1 MLDEK
6 LDLVPLARVERDLFH
21 CHSKDWK
28 CLVIFLEM
36 CGINVK
42 DWFVDSLSL
51 RCTLSYPDT
60 TDDACNHSVSYG
72 ELWSWWWWSWC
83 FCVCRIVSFRIAFF
97 MVKTSV
103 APPYTAEAGI
113 NRIRMRMVMTEVGSV
128 FVFAL
133 SQPKLDPYFL
143 HFVRVLAAL
152 Q

>member
-1 MLDEK
+1 MSY
-6 LDLVPLARVERDLFH
+6 R
-21 CHSKDWK
+21 
-28 CLVIFLEM
+28 
-36 CGINVK
+36 
-42 DWFVDSLSL
+42 FVL
-51 RCTLSYPDT
+51 
-60 TDDACNHSVSYG
+60 H
-72 ELWSWWWWSWC
+72 
-83 FCVCRIVSFRIAFF
+83 FF
-97 MVKTSV
+97 MVKTGVTPRYTAEAGINRIRIRMPMVTTEVGSVFVLHFFMVETGV